1 MKMDFLHAII
11 LAIVEGLTEYIPVSS
26 TGHLILTS
34 AFLGINNNEFV
45 KDYTVIVQ
53 FGAILSVVALYWRDL
68 LRSLEIYKKLFVA
81 FLPAA
86 VIGFTLKD
94 YIQALLGNV
103 TVVAVSLVVGGII
116 LILIDR
122 WLESPKAKSTL
133 VHQPAEN
140 ISYKSAFLIGMVQ
153 CAALIPG
160 VSRSASTI
168 IGGLLQKLDRKTAA
182 EFSFL
187 LAVPTLGAATAYK
200 LLKIAP
206 TITSD
211 DIKIIVVG
219 NVVSFIVGAITIKT
233 FVGYLSRYGFKV
245 FGYYRIIVGVTI
257 LALLAFGVELK
268 DI

>member
-1 MKMDFLHAII
+1 MTLLHAII
-11 LAIVEGLTEYIPVSS
+11 LAIVEGLTEYLPVSS
-26 TGHLILTS
+26 TGHIILAS
-34 AFLGINNNEFV
+34 AFLGINENEFV

-68 LRSLEIYKKLFVA
+68 LRSFELYKKLFVA

-94 YIQALLGNV
+94 PIQSLLGSV
-103 TVVAVSLVVGGII
+103 TVVAWSLLIGGIFLLFI
-116 LILIDR
+116 DKWLAKKDLGNQLRSTDQLTLKDSLI
-122 WLESPKAKSTL
+122 
-133 VHQPAEN
+133 
-140 ISYKSAFLIGMVQ
+140 IGVAQ

-168 IGGLLQKLDRKTAA
+168 VGGLVRNLDRKTAA

-206 TITSD
+206 QITSA
-211 DIKIIVVG
+211 DITVIVVG
-219 NVVSFIVGAITIKT
+219 NIVSFIVGAITIKT
-233 FVGYLSRYGFKV
+233 FVKYLSRYGFKV
-245 FGYYRIIVGVTI
+245 FGYYRIIVGSLI
-257 LALLAFGVELK
+257 LILIALGVELK
-268 DI
+268 DL

>member
-1 MKMDFLHAII
+1 MNLLHAII
-11 LAIVEGLTEYIPVSS
+11 LAIVEGLTEYLPVSS
-26 TGHLILTS
+26 TGHIILAS
-34 AFLGINNNEFV
+34 AFLGINENEFV

-68 LRSLEIYKKLFVA
+68 LRSFELYKKLFIA

-94 YIQALLGNV
+94 PIQSLLGSV
-103 TVVAVSLVVGGII
+103 TIVAWSL
-116 LILIDR
+116 
-122 WLESPKAKSTL
+122 
-133 VHQPAEN
+133 
-140 ISYKSAFLIGMVQ
+140 LIGGFFLLFIDKWLAKKGQTEQLHSTDRLTFKDSLIIGVIQ

-168 IGGLLQKLDRKTAA
+168 VGGLLRNLDRKTAA

-206 TITSD
+206 QITSS
-211 DIKIIVVG
+211 DITVIIVG
-219 NVVSFIVGAITIKT
+219 NIVSFIVGAITIKT
-233 FVGYLSRYGFKV
+233 FVKYLSRYGFKV
-245 FGYYRIIVGVTI
+245 FGYYRIIVGTI
-257 LALLAFGVELK
+257 LLILIALGVELK
-268 DI
+268 DL

>member
-1 MKMDFLHAII
+1 MTLLHAII
-11 LAIVEGLTEYIPVSS
+11 LAIVEGLTEYLPVSS
-26 TGHLILTS
+26 TGHIILAS
-34 AFLGINNNEFV
+34 AFLGINENEFV

-68 LRSLEIYKKLFVA
+68 LRSFELYKKLFVA

-94 YIQALLGNV
+94 PIQSLLGSV
-103 TVVAVSLVVGGII
+103 TVVAWSLLIGGIFLLFI
-116 LILIDR
+116 DKWLAKKDLGDQLHSTDQLTLKDSLI
-122 WLESPKAKSTL
+122 
-133 VHQPAEN
+133 
-140 ISYKSAFLIGMVQ
+140 IGVAQ

-168 IGGLLQKLDRKTAA
+168 VGGLVRNLDRKTAA

-206 TITSD
+206 QITSA
-211 DIKIIVVG
+211 DITVIVVG
-219 NVVSFIVGAITIKT
+219 NIVSFIVGAITIKT
-233 FVGYLSRYGFKV
+233 FVKYLSRYGFKV
-245 FGYYRIIVGVTI
+245 FGYYRIIVGSLI
-257 LALLAFGVELK
+257 LILIALGVELK
-268 DI
+268 DL

>member
-1 MKMDFLHAII
+1 MTLLHAII
-11 LAIVEGLTEYIPVSS
+11 LAIVEGLTEYLPVSS
-26 TGHLILTS
+26 TGHIILAS
-34 AFLGINNNEFV
+34 AFLGINENEFV

-68 LRSLEIYKKLFVA
+68 LRSFELYKKLFVA

-94 YIQALLGNV
+94 PIQSLLGSV
-103 TVVAVSLVVGGII
+103 TVVAWSLLIGGIFLLFI
-116 LILIDR
+116 DKWLAKKDLGNQLRSTDQLTLKDSLI
-122 WLESPKAKSTL
+122 
-133 VHQPAEN
+133 
-140 ISYKSAFLIGMVQ
+140 IGVAQ

-168 IGGLLQKLDRKTAA
+168 VGGLVRNLDRKTAA

-206 TITSD
+206 QITSA
-211 DIKIIVVG
+211 DITVIVVG
-219 NVVSFIVGAITIKT
+219 NIASFIVGAITIKT
-233 FVGYLSRYGFKV
+233 FVKYLSRYGFKV
-245 FGYYRIIVGVTI
+245 FGYYRIIVGSLI
-257 LALLAFGVELK
+257 LILIALGVELK
-268 DI
+268 DL